1 MRTKVRGGES
11 LNEEGTDE
19 CEEDEEEEE
28 EAKK

>member
-28 EAKK
+28 AKK